1 MDTRINWEPRL
12 DVKSGPAKTERVA
25 LESEL
30 FKLREQ
36 HGASLAKALSG
47 GFSPEEEAAHEER
60 VKRMASLVQQLEAL
74 DAYIAPRTR
83 DVIVAEITE
92 LRKQQLEAATEAVFG
107 GLTREQR
114 AEHQERADR
123 VARLIR
129 ELDILDELTGR
140 SA

>member
-1 MDTRINWEPRL
+1 MDARINWESRL
-12 DVKSGPAKTERVA
+12 GVKSGPGKTERAA

-30 FKLREQ
+30 FKVREQ

-60 VKRMASLVQQLEAL
+60 VRRMASLLHQLEAL
-74 DAYIAPRTR
+74 DDSMTPRTR
-83 DVIVAEITE
+83 DEIVAEITE
-92 LRKQQLEAATEAVFG
+92 LRKQQLEAATDAVFG
-107 GLTREQR
+107 GLTREQQ

-129 ELDILDELTGR
+129 ELDILDKLTGR

>member
-1 MDTRINWEPRL
+1 
-12 DVKSGPAKTERVA
+12 VKPAPAKTKREE
-25 LESEL
+25 LNTEL

-36 HGASLAKALSG
+36 HAASLAKALSG

-74 DAYIAPRTR
+74 DAGMVPRTR
-83 DVIVAEITE
+83 AQIIAEITE
-92 LRKQQLEAATEAVFG
+92 LRRQQLEAATDALFG
-107 GLTREQR
+107 GLTREQE
-114 AEHQERADR
+114 AERQERADR
-123 VARLIR
+123 LASLNR

>member
-1 MDTRINWEPRL
+1 
-12 DVKSGPAKTERVA
+12 VKSGPAETERAA

-36 HGASLAKALSG
+36 RAASLAKALSG

-74 DAYIAPRTR
+74 DAGMVPRTR
-83 DVIVAEITE
+83 AQIIAEITE
-92 LRKQQLEAATEAVFG
+92 LRRQQLEAATDALFG
-107 GLTREQR
+107 GLTREQE
-114 AEHQERADR
+114 AERQERADR
-123 VARLIR
+123 LASLNR